1 MKWIF
6 AILLVINILF
16 FTVMQFGSSYNGE
29 PMRGHEPVKAD
40 KIKLLAEIQ
49 EALPIL
55 APTAGPEDVS
65 LGEVKPE
72 ICLEWGQF
80 SGDTLKR
87 VAQALEK
94 LQLGEKLIQH
104 KAEKS
109 GGYWVYVAP
118 LKTLHEAQ
126 KKVDELK
133 RAGVPESYIVREP
146 SAMQYAIS
154 LGIFSS
160 AEASAKYLDQ
170 LREKGV
176 KSAISGPR
184 TQEIDATVFQIK
196 DSGESMTAQLT
207 KLKQDFPGSELKA
220 VECRKQATPALY
232 PNINPNK

>member
-6 AILLVINILF
+6 AILLVINVLF
-16 FTVMQFGSSYNGE
+16 YTVMQLNSSHGRE
-29 PMRGHEPVKAD
+29 PMRGHEPFKAE
-40 KIKLLAEIQ
+40 KIKLLAEPQKAPEIALAML
-49 EALPIL
+49 EAPVKSGDNTPV
-55 APTAGPEDVS
+55 A
-65 LGEVKPE
+65 VKPE

-109 GGYWVYVAP
+109 GGYWVYVTP
-118 LKTLHEAQ
+118 RKTLQEAQ

-133 RAGVPESYIVREP
+133 QLGVLESYIVREP
-146 SAMQYAIS
+146 SVMQYAIS
-154 LGIFSS
+154 MGIFSTP
-160 AEASAKYLDQ
+160 EAAAKYLDQ

-176 KSAISGPR
+176 KSAVSGPR

-207 KLKQDFPGSELKA
+207 KLKLDFPGSELKA
-220 VECRKQATPALY
+220 VECRIPVKEGQ
-232 PNINPNK
+232 

>member
-16 FTVMQFGSSYNGE
+16 YTVMQLGSSHGRE

-40 KIKLLAEIQ
+40 NIKLLVESQKAPEMALAMSESPEKSGDSVPV
-49 EALPIL
+49 EA
-55 APTAGPEDVS
+55 
-65 LGEVKPE
+65 KPE

-80 SGDTLKR
+80 SGATLKR
-87 VAQALEK
+87 VAQSLEK
-94 LQLGEKLIQH
+94 LQLGEKLVQH

-109 GGYWVYVAP
+109 GGYWVYITP
-118 LKTLHEAQ
+118 RKTLQEAQ

-133 RAGVPESYIVREP
+133 HLGLQESYIVRDP
-146 SAMQYAIS
+146 SVMRYAIS
-154 LGIFSS
+154 MGIFST
-160 AEASAKYLDQ
+160 AEAAAKYLDQ

-176 KSAISGPR
+176 KSAVSGPR

-207 KLKQDFPGSELKA
+207 KLKLDFPGSELKA
-220 VECRKQATPALY
+220 VECRKTL
-232 PNINPNK
+232 KEGE